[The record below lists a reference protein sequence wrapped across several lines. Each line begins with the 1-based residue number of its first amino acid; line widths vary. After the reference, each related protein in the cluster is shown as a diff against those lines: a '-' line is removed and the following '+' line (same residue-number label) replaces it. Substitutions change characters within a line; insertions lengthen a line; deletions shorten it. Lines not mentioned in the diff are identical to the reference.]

1 MDRIATDLMGP
12 FPVSTNN
19 NRYILV
25 VMDYFTKYVEAYAI
39 PDQKAETVA
48 NTIVF
53 EFFSRFGLPLD
64 LHSDQGKNYQSE
76 LFRQVCCLLEIN
88 QSKSTSYRACSNGM
102 VERFNQTLLNM
113 STTYV
118 DEEQKMWDIYLP
130 LVTAVYRSSVHDS
143 TEYTPNMLM
152 FGREFNLPVHFLVGH
167 PANGPRENTTHV
179 KYVEQLSSKMTEI
192 YQHVRKHF
200 KQNSERQKKSYDTRI
215 SVNNY
220 DVGDLVYCLDTTKK
234 VGKSPKLKSD
244 IWKGP
249 CVILRKISDILFE
262 IKNSPKK
269 RSKIIHHDRL
279 KPYLTDSTPQWAVS
293 LQKQVKEDNC

>member
-152 FGREFNLPVHFLVGH
+152 FGREFNLPVHFLVGQ
-167 PANGPRENTTHV
+167 PANEPQDITYV
-179 KYVEQLSSKMTEI
+179 DYVENLNTKLTNI
-192 YQHVRKHF
+192 YQHVRKHL

-220 DVGDLVYCLDTTKK
+220 EVGDMVYLLDSTKK
-234 VGKSPKLKSD
+234 LGKSPKLKSD

-249 CVILRKISDILFE
+249 CVIIRKISDILFE

-269 RSKIIHHDRL
+269 RPKIIHHDRL
-279 KPYLTDSTPQWAVS
+279 KPYLTESSPQWAVS
-293 LQKQVKEDNC
+293 LQKQVKGNHS